1 MSQSRRARRMER
13 NHKKGKSVPLNL
25 VSLMDIFT
33 ILVFFLLVNSTEVEV
48 LPNAKSVQI
57 PESAASTRP
66 RETVV
71 VMVTGDKVL
80 VQGEFVG
87 TLDEVLAARGNVFP
101 PLKAA
106 LENQSKRLLTTGSL
120 DENAQSEVTI
130 LGDKTTSYSVLRKI
144 MATCTDANYGRVSL
158 AVMQKNTQP
167 PA

>member
-1 MSQSRRARRMER
+1 MSMSKRAQRMER
-13 NHKKGKSVPLNL
+13 NHKKRRTIPLNL

-57 PESAASTRP
+57 PESAATTRP

-71 VMVTGDKVL
+71 VMVTADKVL
-80 VQGEFVG
+80 VQGQFVA
-87 TLDEVLAARGNVFP
+87 TLDEVLAARGNTIE

-106 LENQSKRLLTTGSL
+106 LQNQSRRLLTNGSL
-120 DENAQSEVTI
+120 DENAQAEVTI
-130 LGDKTTSYSVLRKI
+130 LGDKGTSYSILRKI
-144 MATCTDANYGRVSL
+144 MATCTEANYGRVSL

-167 PA
+167 AA